1 MGNSC
6 FGCCKQ
12 NNEYETIKDLRKTE
26 EKIWTNQIEQY
37 VGDIGKLPECWKIIV
52 NDLDSETLR
61 EFALIVDR
69 FYTGSSSTRKH
80 QWTPLHIAVDSGKA

>member
-26 EKIWTNQIEQY
+26 EKIWKNQIEQY
-37 VGDIGKLPECWKIIV
+37 VGDIRKLPECWKIIV
-52 NDLDSETLR
+52 NDMDSELLK

-69 FYTGSSSTRKH
+69 FYTISSSTNSIMTR
-80 QWTPLHIAVDSGKA
+80 T